1 MANGP
6 LGGFMPTP
14 PSPGQPPQVKL
25 ETSAES
31 RGAFNKFLGTL
42 PRNGAIAPIQTGVV
56 PSSTAPVSPVTSN
69 VNIFQPQM
77 SQMAPM
83 APMPMMPPAQPIK
96 MMQEGGVADFGDF
109 FDEVTSYADDDRS
122 DFSDSGNN
130 FDEGFT
136 EEEDP
141 DRAGDYQTDDS
152 GIFTGTGGDDSP
164 PPVVDT
170 RPRTNI
176 TNVGPT
182 SNLRFDPQ
190 FTADLLGRRF
200 GDSNISGFMAPA
212 DFAQTRQ
219 GGATDQ
225 TSTVGLPS
233 LGLGQN
239 LLTQKPTVS
248 RQDVLTAANRLS
260 DVAPAASV
268 PLAPTSPFFDRDL
281 LDDPLGLGIR
291 TGFGPTVDAI
301 EEGRARA
308 RAFPSAGTPVASLRG
323 GIDRLISPPNVQTG
337 PPSITTIEDDLIQ
350 GRGLGENI
358 NNPGNIRTGGGFD
371 GEIGKTRDG
380 FAIFDSM
387 KSGVDAI
394 NKLSTTY
401 GKERNINTVREFA
414 NRYSPVGENTA
425 KEVAGKINLLS
436 NALGV
441 GPDEKVN
448 FADPKIQAKLT
459 PAIITS
465 EIGPKRAQNVANVLR
480 GFDPKPLDDANVATE
495 PFTSFD
501 VTPSVDTNLQALERS
516 ANNLPANISL
526 NNLIAATTPGTPQYE
541 ATRGD
546 DLSSIEAGGS
556 PFAPNTLF
564 NFDRRPDDFEEPV
577 GTPGALRLGD
587 QLFAPGTGEFRFS
600 PAAVT
605 LSDQRDLNEMRQID
619 DDEFNPKVI
628 EAYERGSTL
637 GKALANDFLN
647 ANRMPGIG
655 VSNFLNK
662 TPTLSSNLTTAGSQ
676 FGRGSQ
682 VSSPPN
688 IRPNLQEQVARGIRD
703 SADRDAAALSLGIAP
718 FTRQDT
724 GVSDRVRGTGDAVEN
739 LLQAG
744 RREELLNRGQL
755 AERDKVVQEME
766 AIDREPDP
774 IDTTNITETALG
786 GRGTAPTTDLTRGP
800 QVSIVGDDPIAP
812 LETRDIV
819 GDVTQERVADILNR
833 PDRFKD
839 TFKIGDAEFPNL
851 IATLANKAGSFF
863 DRRLFDGIVKKG
875 LDAVVDPDT
884 GRIIGAKD
892 EFGNLIE
899 GRDLEQFR
907 DEGGDSDPIGTFLKK
922 ATEDKEEKDTTPNVF
937 GGGTPRKTLE
947 NVPTVVSSPFQ
958 ARDINFRPVGFDAGN
973 LNKLIERITGVPSPR
988 RMQEGGTVA
997 AVDRFLSKVA

>member
-1 MANGP
+1 
-6 LGGFMPTP
+6 
-14 PSPGQPPQVKL
+14 
-25 ETSAES
+25 
-31 RGAFNKFLGTL
+31 
-42 PRNGAIAPIQTGVV
+42 
-56 PSSTAPVSPVTSN
+56 
-69 VNIFQPQM
+69 M
-77 SQMAPM
+77 SQMTA
-83 APMPMMPPAQPIK
+83 MPMMPPAQPVQ
-96 MMQEGGVADFGDF
+96 MMFNGGEVDDAFDDFGDF
-109 FDEVTSYADDDRS
+109 SGIDTPSDTNIGGGDD
-122 DFSDSGNN
+122 N

-176 TNVGPT
+176 RNVGAG

-212 DFAQTRQ
+212 DFAQTTQ
-219 GGATDQ
+219 GGATAP
-225 TSTVGLPS
+225 TSTGLPS

-281 LDDPLGLGIR
+281 LDDPLGLGIK

-301 EEGRARA
+301 EAGRARA
-308 RAFPSAGTPVASLRG
+308 RAFPSSGTPVASLRG
-323 GIDRLISPPNVQTG
+323 GVDRLVNLSKDQSI

-371 GEIGKTRDG
+371 GEIGRTRDG

-414 NRYSPVGENTA
+414 NRYSPVGENTP

-448 FADPKIQAKLT
+448 FADPKVQAVFT
-459 PAIITS
+459 PALITS
-465 EIGPKRAQNVANVLR
+465 EIGRDRAQNVANVLK
-480 GFDPKPLDDANVATE
+480 GFDPKPLNDVDVATE

-501 VTPSVDTNLQALERS
+501 VRDRPLTQE
-516 ANNLPANISL
+516 
-526 NNLIAATTPGTPQYE
+526 E
-541 ATRGD
+541 
-546 DLSSIEAGGS
+546 
-556 PFAPNTLF
+556 
-564 NFDRRPDDFEEPV
+564 FDR
-577 GTPGALRLGD
+577 
-587 QLFAPGTGEFRFS
+587 
-600 PAAVT
+600 
-605 LSDQRDLNEMRQID
+605 QRNFLVRDAR
-619 DDEFNPKVI
+619 
-628 EAYERGSTL
+628 
-637 GKALANDFLN
+637 DFLN
-647 ANRMPGIG
+647 ARRIPGLAFDPADVPVETNR
-655 VSNFLNK
+655 
-662 TPTLSSNLTTAGSQ
+662 Q
-676 FGRGSQ
+676 R
-682 VSSPPN
+682 
-688 IRPNLQEQVARGIRD
+688 
-703 SADRDAAALSLGIAP
+703 
-718 FTRQDT
+718 
-724 GVSDRVRGTGDAVEN
+724 
-739 LLQAG
+739 
-744 RREELLNRGQL
+744 
-755 AERDKVVQEME
+755 
-766 AIDREPDP
+766 IDREQRAIQDR
-774 IDTTNITETALG
+774 G
-786 GRGTAPTTDLTRGP
+786 GRPAFNLGPGQTGVDIRGPLAARLASVLPDQALETLADRRDIEPFALSRVGEDFDPALNIVDRREQAQRVQELLDRGARAQEISNIQRALDRETVAEDLDRPISFVDSDPVADSTATTDLTRGP
-800 QVSIVGDDPIAP
+800 DVSVVGSDVVPS
-812 LETRDIV
+812 LEVKDIV

-899 GRDLEQFR
+899 GRDLEQFK

-922 ATEDKEEKDTTPNVF
+922 ATEDKEEKDTPPNVF

-947 NVPTVVSSPFQ
+947 NIPTVVSSPFQ
-958 ARDINFRPVGFDAGN
+958 ARDINFTPVGFDAGN
-973 LNKLIERITGVPSPR
+973 LNELIERITGVRSPR